1 MTRMSKPEK
10 STGYTILLTDDN
22 LDYLQVTKRL
32 LEREGHTVL
41 TASSGQ
47 EALEIL
53 KRDRIDLLLLDYYM
67 PGMTGEQV
75 VTELRR
81 WNPYVQVIL
90 QTGYASE
97 QPPRDLLRRL
107 DIQGYYDKSEGPDKL
122 LLWTEVGLKA
132 AYSIQLLNKSRQG
145 LRYVLEVTPELH
157 KLQSLTDLLRGILLQ
172 VTGLLGAANSFL
184 ALWPDGAGEPAPLPE
199 GFLAIMEDNDLVVRA
214 GSGRFEAPADPAASG
229 ALRIEQHLAPERLEL
244 VRHAM
249 EGGRIQ
255 IAHGATVVPLR
266 VSDSP
271 LGIVYLDRP
280 AVLEQDI
287 ELLQIFAN
295 QAAVA
300 IHNTQLY
307 EMATLD
313 PVTGAYS
320 RRFFEQWMV
329 RELRAAFSAR
339 QPASLLLVDVDNMKG
354 INDVAG
360 HLAGDEALSM
370 ISKSLRDAV
379 RAADMVGRYGG
390 DEFAVMLPQ
399 TPLAG
404 AERVARRVLQL
415 VEGKKVEAPSG
426 PLHLAVSIG
435 LAVLD
440 PPLVPSSRPSS
451 PRFFE
456 AVSKALFQRADKA
469 LYDAKRAGGKGA
481 VQGQSLAWG
490 EVPP

>member
-1 MTRMSKPEK
+1 MSKPAK

-41 TASSGQ
+41 TASAGQ
-47 EALEIL
+47 EALDIL
-53 KRDRIDLLLLDYYM
+53 RHQRIDLLLLDYYM

-81 WNPYVQVIL
+81 WNRNVQVIL

-97 QPPRDLLRRL
+97 QPPRELLRRL

-157 KLQSLTDLLRGILLQ
+157 KLQSSTELLRGILLQ
-172 VTGLLGAANSFL
+172 VTGLLGAANSFP
-184 ALWPDGAGEPAPLPE
+184 ALPEGAGEPSPLPE
-199 GFLAIMEDNDLVVRA
+199 GFLALMEDNDLVVRA
-214 GSGRFEAPADPAASG
+214 GNGRFDAPVGPAVSG
-229 ALRIEQHLAPERLEL
+229 AMHIEQHLALERLEL
-244 VRHAM
+244 VRQAM
-249 EGGRIQ
+249 DAGRIQ
-255 IAHGATVVPLR
+255 IAHGATAVPLR

-271 LGIVYLDRP
+271 IGVIYLDRP

-287 ELLQIFAN
+287 ELLQVFAN

-370 ISKSLRDAV
+370 IGKSLRDAV

-415 VEGKKVEAPSG
+415 VEGQKVQAPTG

-440 PPLVPSSRPSS
+440 PPLAPGSRPASA
-451 PRFFE
+451 RFFD
-456 AVSKALFQRADKA
+456 AVAKALFQRADKA

-481 VQGQSLAWG
+481 VQGESLVWG
-490 EVPP
+490 EVPPP

>member
-1 MTRMSKPEK
+1 MSKPEK

-41 TASSGQ
+41 TASAGQ

-97 QPPRDLLRRL
+97 QPPRELLRRL

-157 KLQSLTDLLRGILLQ
+157 KLQSLTELLRGILLQ
-172 VTGLLGAANSFL
+172 VTGLLGAANSFP

-199 GFLAIMEDNDLVVRA
+199 GFLAIMEDNELIVRA
-214 GSGRFEAPADPAASG
+214 GSGRFDAPAGPAASA
-229 ALRIEQHLAPERLEL
+229 ALRVEQQLAPERLDL
-244 VRHAM
+244 VRRAM

-271 LGIVYLDRP
+271 IGIIYLDRP

-370 ISKSLRDAV
+370 IGKSLRDAV

-415 VEGKKVEAPSG
+415 VTGKKLQATDG
-426 PLHLAVSIG
+426 PLS
-435 LAVLD
+435 
-440 PPLVPSSRPSS
+440 
-451 PRFFE
+451 
-456 AVSKALFQRADKA
+456 
-469 LYDAKRAGGKGA
+469 
-481 VQGQSLAWG
+481 
-490 EVPP
+490 